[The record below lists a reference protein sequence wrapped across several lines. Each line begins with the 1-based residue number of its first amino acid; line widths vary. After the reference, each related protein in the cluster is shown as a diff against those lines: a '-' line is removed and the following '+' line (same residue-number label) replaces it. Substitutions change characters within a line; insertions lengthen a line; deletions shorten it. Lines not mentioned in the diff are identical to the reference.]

1 MHDNLDRVIQSYN
14 EGRGG
19 SLEDSALEG
28 EASSGQGTSS
38 IAKVSSNLVMEKLM
52 MSLCVCVCVCVS
64 DSGGSQYTSRQSDVD
79 RLQSQTAAKGSDGD
93 VAEYGQYSGRHGVW
107 VLLRQ
112 AVDRQHYFSTSAGC
126 CWSSK

>member
-38 IAKVSSNLVMEKLM
+38 IAKVSSNLVTDKLM
-52 MSLCVCVCVCVS
+52 MSLCVCVS

-79 RLQSQTAAKGSDGD
+79 
-93 VAEYGQYSGRHGVW
+93 
-107 VLLRQ
+107 
-112 AVDRQHYFSTSAGC
+112 
-126 CWSSK
+126 